1 MTRRTLA
8 RPMAWLFGAL
18 VVYASLYPFVGW
30 RAQGA
35 NPLAFLFAPL
45 PRYWLP
51 FDVFSNLVGYAP
63 LGFLLAVTALRSDGG
78 RWAVWGAFVWPS
90 FLSLAL
96 ETLQVYLPS
105 RVPSNVDWA
114 LNTVGG
120 LMGAGVALGLARLG
134 WLARWQRIR
143 SRWFVPD
150 AHGALLL
157 IALWPLALLYPTSI
171 PFGLGH
177 IWAGLD
183 ASVAQWLND
192 TPLSVWWPAPSA
204 EEVPLTWAAQSLSV
218 ALSVLG
224 PSLLGYGALR
234 LRWHR
239 LCWCV
244 LVLLGSVL
252 WMALSHAL
260 THGPTHAWAWLTP
273 PVWAGVGLATV
284 GGLAVLGASRRA
296 CAVLLACVLVAA
308 LTLLNR
314 VPPSPYLAESLEIWA
329 QGRFSRFHG
338 LTQWLGWLWPYGALV
353 HAFVQGTR
361 RHLP

>member
-35 NPLAFLFAPL
+35 NPLAFLLAPL

-63 LGFLLAVTALRSDGG
+63 LGFLLAVTALRAGGG
-78 RWAVWGAFVWPS
+78 RWAVVGAFVWPS
-90 FLSLAL
+90 VLSLVL

-105 RVPSNVDWA
+105 RVPSSVDWA

-120 LMGAGVALGLARLG
+120 LVGAALAFGLARLG
-134 WLARWQRIR
+134 WLARWQRVR
-143 SRWFVPD
+143 SHWFVPD

-157 IALWPLALLYPTSI
+157 IALWPLALLYPTSL
-171 PFGLGH
+171 PFGLGQV
-177 IWAGLD
+177 WAGLD
-183 ASVAQWLND
+183 AAVAQWLSD
-192 TPLSVWWPAPSA
+192 TPLSAWWPAPSV
-204 EEVPLTWAAQSLSV
+204 EGVPLTWVAQSVCV

-224 PSLLGYGALR
+224 PCLLGHSVLR
-234 LRWHR
+234 ARWHR
-239 LCWCV
+239 LGWCV
-244 LVLLGSVL
+244 AVVAGAVG

-260 THGPTHAWAWLTP
+260 THGPVHAWAWLTP
-273 PVWAGVGLATV
+273 PVWVGLALALL
-284 GGLAVLGASRRA
+284 GGLALLGASRRA
-296 CAVLLACVLVAA
+296 CVVWLVCVLVAV

-314 VPPSPYLAESLEIWA
+314 APPSPYLAESLEIWA

-338 LTQWLGWLWPYGALV
+338 LTQWLGWLWPFATLV
-353 HAFVQGTR
+353 HALVQGTR